1 MTKYESIKR
10 DMKKAIIE
18 HNHEA
23 TDKMRKNPHIY
34 IKRYLPSDMD
44 AIDNLSDKEI
54 EDLLLTNKNQ

>member
-10 DMKKAIIE
+10 DMKRAMIE

-23 TDKMRKNPHIY
+23 MDKMRKNPHIY
-34 IKRYLPSDMD
+34 IERYLSSDMD

-54 EDLLLTNKNQ
+54 ENLLLTNKNK